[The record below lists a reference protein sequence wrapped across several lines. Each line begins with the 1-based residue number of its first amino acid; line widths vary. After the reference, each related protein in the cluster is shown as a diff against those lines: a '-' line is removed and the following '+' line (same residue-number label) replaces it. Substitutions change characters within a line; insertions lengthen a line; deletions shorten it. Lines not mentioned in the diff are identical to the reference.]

1 MTWGCLEKEKQ
12 VQPRGFDSAQP
23 VLPDPGDA
31 PRGVRRRLIVGV
43 AWIIVVSVLGQGSA
57 FLYTLISA
65 RLLGY
70 EDYGRLA
77 MIQSIVVTFA
87 SFAGLG
93 LGATATKFISELRG
107 SDPDRVGR
115 ILGLCQLATA
125 LTGVAYAFG
134 LVLLAPWIAGSLVH
148 APALAA
154 TLRWGAIYVLFCTLN
169 GYQVGAIA
177 GFEAF
182 SLLAKVNAVLGPSA
196 VALTFGFTSLLGL
209 PGAILALGASMACSW
224 TVHQWA
230 LRNECRRYAVRIR
243 CANFRAEI
251 PLLWNFTLP
260 AALSGCVGGLAL
272 MGCNVLLVRHR
283 GTFTEVALFNAAYTI
298 RVLALLVPN
307 MVSRVSTPLLC
318 NLRVVNKA
326 HAYRR
331 TFWVCLLLN
340 GGLTTAA
347 GVLLF
352 LIAPYLLAL
361 FGKDFAGGRA
371 VLGLLLAS
379 AAAEAF
385 AVALFQPL
393 YGHGK
398 IWTQLAIVTCWSTV
412 LLGGTWWTV
421 DRGGAAAVAGC
432 YLAAWLLSA
441 MLYGIVVS
449 RLFRDE
455 EASCPSET
463 ASLPAVL
470 PAEAA

>member
-1 MTWGCLEKEKQ
+1 M
-12 VQPRGFDSAQP
+12 
-23 VLPDPGDA
+23 
-31 PRGVRRRLIVGV
+31 GV
-43 AWIIVVSVLGQGSA
+43 
-57 FLYTLISA
+57 
-65 RLLGY
+65 
-70 EDYGRLA
+70 
-77 MIQSIVVTFA
+77 
-87 SFAGLG
+87 
-93 LGATATKFISELRG
+93 
-107 SDPDRVGR
+107 P
-115 ILGLCQLATA
+115 
-125 LTGVAYAFG
+125 
-134 LVLLAPWIAGSLVH
+134 P
-148 APALAA
+148 
-154 TLRWGAIYVLFCTLN
+154 
-169 GYQVGAIA
+169 
-177 GFEAF
+177 
-182 SLLAKVNAVLGPSA
+182 
-196 VALTFGFTSLLGL
+196 
-209 PGAILALGASMACSW
+209 
-224 TVHQWA
+224 
-230 LRNECRRYAVRIR
+230 
-243 CANFRAEI
+243 
-251 PLLWNFTLP
+251 
-260 AALSGCVGGLAL
+260 
-272 MGCNVLLVRHR
+272 
-283 GTFTEVALFNAAYTI
+283 
-298 RVLALLVPN
+298 
-307 MVSRVSTPLLC
+307 
-318 NLRVVNKA
+318 
-326 HAYRR
+326 
-331 TFWVCLLLN
+331 LN

-398 IWTQLAIVTCWSTV
+398 IWTQLAIVTCWSTA